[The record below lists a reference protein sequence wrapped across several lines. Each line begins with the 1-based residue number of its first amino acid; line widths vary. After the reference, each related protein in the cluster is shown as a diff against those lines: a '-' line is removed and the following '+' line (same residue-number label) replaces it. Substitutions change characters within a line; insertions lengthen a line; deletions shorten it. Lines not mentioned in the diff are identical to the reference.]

1 MTKQHLAHEYLT
13 WTKQKLD
20 EIDATLAAVDGSI
33 EAWKSDART
42 KAIARIRA
50 ARDAFKAKVDAA
62 QSEVAAAK
70 AITDDA
76 YVAVEADWT
85 EFELAFRDF
94 LTAAEGQANVVK
106 KTLAARAEAQRQSWQ
121 SSLQA
126 IRGAASASI
135 DHALEE
141 ADAAI
146 RRVAAETAKVEAK
159 IGKVSTAGDKSWKVI
174 KGGLDEAISV
184 YERTQKKISE
194 ALAKIG

>member
-13 WTKQKLD
+13 WAKQKLD

-42 KAIARIRA
+42 DAIARIRT
-50 ARDAFKAKVDAA
+50 ARDAFKAKVDAV

-70 AITDDA
+70 AIADDA
-76 YVAVEADWT
+76 YVAIEADLT

-106 KTLAARAEAQRQSWQ
+106 KALAARAEAQRRSWQ
-121 SSLQA
+121 SSLQS
-126 IRGAASASI
+126 IRDAASASI
-135 DHALEE
+135 DHALGE
-141 ADAAI
+141 ADAAF
-146 RRVAAETAKVEAK
+146 RHVAAETEKVEAK
-159 IGKVSTAGDKSWKVI
+159 IGKVSTAGDESWKAI

-184 YERTQKKISE
+184 YERAWKKISE
-194 ALAKIG
+194 AVAKIG